1 MVEIERKRAAALE
14 SIAKSQLGKIEAMT
28 KKALAIEALAT
39 RK

>member
-14 SIAKSQLGKIEAMT
+14 SIAKSQLGKNEAMN
-28 KKALAIEALAT
+28 KIAMAIEALAA